1 MAMVLWLNGEFEPY
15 VWCGT
20 DRPAEICGFYLW
32 CQCLVVMK
40 GEMDLGNSCLLQDEM
55 THEMILRQ
63 RTLELGECGSTS
75 EEEVCPEKDP
85 QKHSIWGHYTMMMV
99 VVMLVCAKK

>member
-1 MAMVLWLNGEFEPY
+1 
-15 VWCGT
+15 
-20 DRPAEICGFYLW
+20 
-32 CQCLVVMK
+32 
-40 GEMDLGNSCLLQDEM
+40 M

-75 EEEVCPEKDP
+75 EEECPEKDP

-99 VVMLVCAKK
+99 VVMLACTKK